1 MAEKNI
7 PYEEAAKSFP
17 ASYKLYADISKSS
30 PSPSYPYLNPS
41 KSVTHPTTSYKKTV
55 YSKPKSRPILTP
67 GYDKQAHQSILK
79 EFSIPQSENGY
90 VLQTDSTS
98 SYDNTATITELWNA
112 RSIHSKKHELMYLS
126 NKLLPSLISIA
137 ETWLKPQQH
146 FNLQGFSSFRDDR
159 LDGHGGAMILVN
171 NKLSCSALSIPS
183 HNCNDINVVGVK
195 VKNINVLSIYVPHPN
210 SSLLAYIRNLFLLF
224 PPPLLIL
231 GDFNSH
237 NTMWGSDTNDSFGNR
252 LGELLDDLCICVLNN
267 GSSTRITPPEESAKS
282 LPEIN
287 MANLDTCYKQ
297 LTKSICDAADH
308 SIPLKNSAKHKLSS
322 PPWWDNECTSMI
334 KYRKVAERAFIASM
348 TLENLVEYRKAVAK
362 SKRLFRQKK
371 FHSWRQ
377 FCSSLS
383 PNTNASVVWR
393 QINRFRC
400 GTNPSHIF
408 PSIPPHCGFGLL

>member
-1 MAEKNI
+1 MD
-7 PYEEAAKSFP
+7 P
-17 ASYKLYADISKSS
+17 
-30 PSPSYPYLNPS
+30 
-41 KSVTHPTTSYKKTV
+41 
-55 YSKPKSRPILTP
+55 
-67 GYDKQAHQSILK
+67 LK
-79 EFSIPQSENGY
+79 F
-90 VLQTDSTS
+90 LQ
-98 SYDNTATITELWNA
+98 WNA

-171 NKLSCSALSIPS
+171 NKFSCSALSIPC

-252 LGELLDDLCICVLNN
+252 LGKLLDDLCICILNK
-267 GSSTRITPPEESAKS
+267 GSSTRITPPGQRKSCVDLSLCSNDLSTLLQWQLLDSTYGSDHFPIEIVHPSRYTPHYDLPPLLKYRISSAKWDLYKNILEESAKS

-334 KYRKVAERAFIASM
+334 KYRKFAERAFIASM
-348 TLENLVEYRKAVAK
+348 ILENLVEYRKAVAK

-377 FCSSLS
+377 FCSSL
-383 PNTNASVVWR
+383 
-393 QINRFRC
+393 
-400 GTNPSHIF
+400 
-408 PSIPPHCGFGLL
+408 